1 MLVNT
6 TLARDDLAAGRL
18 VRPLTA
24 SMALES
30 GYWLLTP
37 GSAGSRGGR
46 GGARLAARRA
56 RGVFRGA
63 RWIRAA
69 RGCGAAV
76 TDGPRDRA
84 HGGAG
89 RDNRRAVLGAVLLSG
104 PLSRA
109 AVSGRT
115 GLGLNTVSRIAREL
129 IAEGLLRELPGR
141 RGARGRREAPLD
153 IDPRGGYVIGIG
165 IGQMF
170 QTVALADLGNDVV
183 ESTHLDIET
192 VENPD
197 RVVREAAWECLRLIG
212 TVPDGRARVLGVLP
226 IVTGRVDPATGGIVS
241 APYLGWGEYPLEERL
256 AVALEL
262 PVRVQSMA
270 ATVAQAELLF
280 GAARGRANVLTLIPE
295 LGHRRGDGAGGPG
308 DRRRTLAGRR
318 DRPVADYRG
327 GRHPH
332 RAGRSGGRSERSCGA
347 CTGRRWRSG
356 ARRFRR
362 WRGRFVDT
370 LERDRADDPEVAALM
385 SAAGR
390 TLGRAVV
397 QFSTFNPPDLVLLAG
412 GLSMSRRYVAAVRE
426 AVRAGAATRA
436 TEVLASGLT
445 GALRPGSGGV
455 SVSCAMAIYEFLVE
469 RGIVPP
475 GGRAAP

>member
-1 MLVNT
+1 M
-6 TLARDDLAAGRL
+6 
-18 VRPLTA
+18 
-24 SMALES
+24 
-30 GYWLLTP
+30 
-37 GSAGSRGGR
+37 
-46 GGARLAARRA
+46 
-56 RGVFRGA
+56 
-63 RWIRAA
+63 
-69 RGCGAAV
+69 

-129 IAEGLLRELPGR
+129 IGEGLLRELPGR

-212 TVPDGRARVLGVLP
+212 TLPEGRARVLGVLA
-226 IVTGRVDPATGGIVS
+226 IVTGRVDPATGAILS

-256 AVALEL
+256 AGALEL

-280 GAARGRANVLTLIPE
+280 GSARGRANVLTLIPE
-295 LGHRRGDGAGGPG
+295 LGIGAA
-308 DRRRTLAGRR
+308 TVLEGR
-318 DRPVADYRG
+318 VIG
-327 GRHPH
+327 
-332 RAGRSGGRSERSCGA
+332 GGRSPAGGIGPSEIVGEDGA
-347 CTGRRWRSG
+347 PTALDDLAGGLSILRRLHGEEMAFGRTPVPAM
-356 ARRFRR
+356 ARALL
-362 WRGRFVDT
+362 DT

-390 TLGRAVV
+390 ALGRAVV
-397 QFSTFNPPDLVLLAG
+397 QFSTLNPPELVLLAG
-412 GLSMSRRYVAAVRE
+412 GLSMSRRYVAAARD

-445 GALRPGSGGV
+445 GALRPESGGV

-469 RGIVPP
+469 RGITP
-475 GGRAAP
+475 GGRVAP